1 MKPTFLL
8 LSCSKRKNT
17 EVAKEIK
24 KNDGVKE
31 AIPVLGTYDCI
42 IETKEMTP
50 HEIGIFVTSTIKPL
64 DYVTSVLPL
73 YTSPK
78 NMTNLTHQ

>member
-8 LSCSKRKNT
+8 LSCSRHKNS
-17 EVAKEIK
+17 EVAREIK

-31 AIPVLGTYDCI
+31 AIAVLGTFDCI
-42 IETKEMTP
+42 VETKEMTP
-50 HEIGIFVTSTIKPL
+50 NEINTLVTSTIKPL
-64 DYVTSVLPL
+64 DNVTTVLPL

-78 NMTNLTHQ
+78 NIPTPIN